1 MNKHMNTHRSLRLR
15 TLNSART
22 WLPQAGLL
30 LALGALPM
38 LATAQGQASVMRP
51 PAHPAAKESPQ
62 EPNQLLH
69 IPKAQTGKAM
79 APVMSGGGCEVV
91 LPEAAAD
98 RASVARGGAGCKQ
111 GPGAR
116 PAPSPLSE
124 QPGTPSTGRPGAG
137 RGGNLQN
144 LALLDR
150 GEAAQVPPA
159 VLAQRKAEQGDVVL
173 ASYSP
178 PPAQPQAA
186 AAVQPKAAGDAVG
199 IPTLSQWGLVILASL
214 VGAASLRATSKRG

>member
-1 MNKHMNTHRSLRLR
+1 
-15 TLNSART
+15 
-22 WLPQAGLL
+22 
-30 LALGALPM
+30 
-38 LATAQGQASVMRP
+38 
-51 PAHPAAKESPQ
+51 
-62 EPNQLLH
+62 
-69 IPKAQTGKAM
+69 M
-79 APVMSGGGCEVV
+79 A
-91 LPEAAAD
+91 PEAAAD
-98 RASVARGGAGCKQ
+98 RASVARGGAGCTQ

-124 QPGTPSTGRPGAG
+124 PPSTGRPGAG
-137 RGGNLQN
+137 RGGSLQN

-150 GEAAQVPPA
+150 GEAAQVPAA
-159 VLAQRKAEQGDVVL
+159 VLAQRKADQERTTVL

-178 PPAQPQAA
+178 PQPHQQ

>member
-15 TLNSART
+15 TLNSACT

-30 LALGALPM
+30 LALGTLPM
-38 LATAQGQASVMRP
+38 LATAQGQAGVMRP

-62 EPNQLLH
+62 EPNQLLQ

-91 LPEAAAD
+91 RPEAAAD
-98 RASVARGGAGCKQ
+98 RASVARGGAGCTQ

-124 QPGTPSTGRPGAG
+124 QSGTPSTGRPGAG
-137 RGGNLQN
+137 RSGNLQN

-150 GEAAQVPPA
+150 GEAAQVPAA
-159 VLAQRKAEQGDVVL
+159 VLAQRKADQERTTVL

-178 PPAQPQAA
+178 PQPHPQT
-186 AAVQPKAAGDAVG
+186 AVQPKAAGDAVG

>member
-1 MNKHMNTHRSLRLR
+1 MNKHVNPHRSLRLH
-15 TLNSART
+15 TLTSARM

-30 LALGALPM
+30 LALGTLPM

-51 PAHPAAKESPQ
+51 PAHPAAKELPQ

-98 RASVARGGAGCKQ
+98 RASVARGGAGCTQ

-124 QPGTPSTGRPGAG
+124 PPSTGRPGAG
-137 RGGNLQN
+137 RGGSLQN

-150 GEAAQVPPA
+150 GEAAQVPAA
-159 VLAQRKAEQGDVVL
+159 VLAQRKADQERTTVL

-178 PPAQPQAA
+178 PQPHQQT
-186 AAVQPKAAGDAVG
+186 AVQPKAAGDAVG